1 MTVKR
6 YAQADQTISQSI
18 TVILQTRCTIFCG
31 AMIKIMN
38 EVKSAIKRMAVYY
51 LLLSI
56 NIIPCANIIAD
67 PSRFEF
73 APVSK
78 INATVN
84 GKKANVT
91 KNSSNSTICQTG
103 VMRCTMIIYCSKQQL
118 TATEITQIIKFSI
131 TI

>member
-1 MTVKR
+1 
-6 YAQADQTISQSI
+6 
-18 TVILQTRCTIFCG
+18 
-31 AMIKIMN
+31 
-38 EVKSAIKRMAVYY
+38 MAVYY
-51 LLLSI
+51 LMLAI

-73 APVSK
+73 APVSE

-91 KNSSNSTICQTG
+91 KNSSNSTICRTG
-103 VMRCTMIIYCSKQQL
+103 VMRSTMIIYCLKQQL
-118 TATEITQIIKFSI
+118 TAMEITQIIKFSI